1 MNYYT
6 NIHWLNKLYHK
17 DASLYE
23 GLSKVQRKIYI
34 EGIGTENNKAD
45 SLVGMGLGNN
55 DTGVIAKTDRAIS
68 LLRETLAEIIVDLK
82 DAKLVIKRLQF
93 DVFGF
98 SRGLLPRG
106 TLLIAYLSVIPY

>member
-1 MNYYT
+1 
-6 NIHWLNKLYHK
+6 NKLYHK
-17 DASLYE
+17 DSEINAKSA
-23 GLSKVQRKIYI
+23 KIQREIYI

-68 LLRETLAEIIVDLK
+68 LLRETLAKIIVDLK

-98 SRGLLPRG
+98 SR
-106 TLLIAYLSVIPY
+106 